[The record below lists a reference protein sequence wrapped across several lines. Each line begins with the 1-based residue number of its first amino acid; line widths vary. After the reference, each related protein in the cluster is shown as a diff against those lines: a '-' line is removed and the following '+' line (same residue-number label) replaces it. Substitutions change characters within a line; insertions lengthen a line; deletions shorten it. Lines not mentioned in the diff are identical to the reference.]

1 MRGLFGS
8 LGTSVGLAIAALTS
22 AAPVA
27 PQIAPPTV
35 LGAQNPARAEAAS
48 NWVVARDPFV
58 DLWFHCLAVIRY
70 DGYGALGL
78 YDTRYAD
85 RVKDAKAR
93 ARITTTLDQRAVE
106 LRRSLAADSAFEVL
120 HFLPLY
126 FVGKD
131 PSVVLPAL
139 RAALHDSP
147 RETYAGSVASTAALI
162 AAALPTARQRAVLI
176 ALIDAANG
184 EWTSF
189 LRTDRLTQAA
199 NDRQTV
205 VALQAAWNDRFV
217 APLSAYLT
225 ATNVRRGT
233 ILISPAIGG
242 EGRIVRGPGGAVII
256 AVGSRVGGSDTAP
269 LLAAVRELSFPLLDR
284 LRAPLVE
291 RATRV
296 TAAKARD
303 AAAVRAGALVLEAI
317 DPSLAAD
324 YRRLFVALIG
334 GGTLEQAYPL
344 DHEAEIELRH
354 LVTSAIHGA
363 ASPGTSYENQ

>member
-8 LGTSVGLAIAALTS
+8 VGSVGLVMAAVAS

-27 PQIAPPTV
+27 PRRVLDAQAPAVSQT
-35 LGAQNPARAEAAS
+35 AA
-48 NWVVARDPFV
+48 NWTVARDPFM
-58 DLWFHCLAVIRY
+58 DLWFHCLAVIGY
-70 DGYGALGL
+70 DGYGSLNL
-78 YDTRYAD
+78 YNNRYAD

-93 ARITTTLDQRAVE
+93 TRITTTLDRRAVE

-139 RAALHDSP
+139 RAALDNAS
-147 RETYAGSVASTAALI
+147 RETYAGSVASTGALI
-162 AAALPTARQRAVLI
+162 AAALPTARERAVLI
-176 ALIDAANG
+176 SLIDAAND

-189 LRTDRLTQAA
+189 VRNDRMKQAA
-199 NDRQTV
+199 NDRQAV

-217 APLSAYLT
+217 APLSGYLA
-225 ATNVRRGT
+225 ATNVKRGT
-233 ILISPAIGG
+233 IFISPAIGG
-242 EGRIVRGPGGAVII
+242 EGRIVRGPGGAVIV
-256 AVGSRVGGSDTAP
+256 AVGSRVGAPDTEP
-269 LLAAVRELSFPLLDR
+269 LLAAVRELSFPLLDQ
-284 LRAPLVE
+284 LRAPLVGH
-291 RATRV
+291 ATRV
-296 TAAKARD
+296 AAAKARD
-303 AAAVRAGALVLEAI
+303 AAAVRAGALVLDAI

-334 GGTLEQAYPL
+334 GGTLEEAYPL
-344 DHEAEIELRH
+344 DRAAEVELRH
-354 LVTSAIHGA
+354 LVTSAMHGA